1 MKREAVID
9 PSLEKTL
16 LSLHAAMDVGS
27 FWKAIQQLLAA
38 AIPNRLIGL
47 MLQPNPILPMIARW
61 TLPMPDGF
69 FAAEPLENYI
79 AAQQRQR
86 FVRISDLFSNR
97 SSLMKSAFY
106 RRYMAP
112 QKCAYG
118 VCLFFWKHQRLI
130 CVIAIMRTATQG
142 DFSPAEM
149 NLLRQLYPQFLTALC
164 RLRSLEREHS
174 LRMDLEEFL
183 SRLPLPTI
191 LLRWN
196 LKPIY
201 QNQAARDFCA
211 VWEKG
216 PEDGATDESDLTDSV
231 RDFGSMPSA
240 QTTMGARATPYC
252 ATNRLQRKTG
262 ASSAI
267 AAFASDDSFE
277 TAQFVR
283 RSAAAFSYRVR
294 RFAPSGCSSG
304 AEPASSR
311 LPHLVRLTRREQEV
325 ARLVCEGRSN
335 QEIAENARLSLP
347 MVKKHLHAIFRKLE
361 VTSRSRL
368 IALMHVIRV
377 AAIYS
382 SRQLRLVRR
391 LLANAAAV
399 GDFAMHPSTKDP
411 HRPESAPPDRRCTAD

>member
-16 LSLHAAMDVGS
+16 LTLHAAMDVGS

-69 FAAEPLENYI
+69 FTAELLENYI

-118 VCLFFWKHQRLI
+118 VCLFFWKRQRLI

-149 NLLRQLYPQFLTALC
+149 NLIRQLYPQFLTALC

-174 LRMDLEEFL
+174 LRMDLEAFL

-201 QNQAARDFCA
+201 QNRAARDFCA

-216 PEDGATDESDLTDSV
+216 PEDAQLTKATSPI
-231 RDFGSMPSA
+231 PSEILDRCRLLKQQWAHA
-240 QTTMGARATPYC
+240 QRPIAPQTGFKEKRVHHPRSPHLRATLHLKQLSSCGVAQPHFLIEC
-252 ATNRLQRKTG
+252 EDLRRHAVLSTG
-262 ASSAI
+262 PAASA
-267 AAFASDDSFE
+267 
-277 TAQFVR
+277 
-283 RSAAAFSYRVR
+283 
-294 RFAPSGCSSG
+294 
-304 AEPASSR
+304 R

-335 QEIAENARLSLP
+335 QEIADDACLSLP

-368 IALMHVIRV
+368 IALMR
-377 AAIYS
+377 
-382 SRQLRLVRR
+382 
-391 LLANAAAV
+391 
-399 GDFAMHPSTKDP
+399 
-411 HRPESAPPDRRCTAD
+411 

>member
-1 MKREAVID
+1 MKRTSRVGMKREAVID

-16 LSLHAAMDVGS
+16 LSLHAAMNVGS

-61 TLPMPDGF
+61 TSPMPDGF
-69 FAAEPLENYI
+69 FTAEPLESYI

-97 SSLMKSAFY
+97 SSLIKSAFY

-112 QKCAYG
+112 QRCAHG
-118 VCLFFWKHQRLI
+118 VCLFFWKSQRLI

-142 DFSPAEM
+142 DLSPAEM
-149 NLLRQLYPQFLTALC
+149 NLIRQLYPQFLTALR

-174 LRMDLEEFL
+174 ARMAFEEFL

-201 QNQAARDFCA
+201 QNRAARDFCA

-216 PEDGATDESDLTDSV
+216 PEEAQLMNATSPIPSEILDRCRLLKQQWAHAQHPVAPLTGFKEERV
-231 RDFGSMPSA
+231 RHPRSPHL
-240 QTTMGARATPYC
+240 RATI
-252 ATNRLQRKTG
+252 RLKQL
-262 ASSAI
+262 SSCGVARPHFLI
-267 AAFASDDSFE
+267 ECEDL
-277 TAQFVR
+277 R
-283 RSAAAFSYRVR
+283 RHA
-294 RFAPSGCSSG
+294 APSTG
-304 AEPASSR
+304 PAASTR

-335 QEIAENARLSLP
+335 QEIADDARLSLP
-347 MVKKHLHAIFRKLE
+347 MVKKHLHAIFHKRE
-361 VTSRSRL
+361 VPSRSRL
-368 IALMHVIRV
+368 ITLMR
-377 AAIYS
+377 
-382 SRQLRLVRR
+382 
-391 LLANAAAV
+391 
-399 GDFAMHPSTKDP
+399 
-411 HRPESAPPDRRCTAD
+411 

>member
-16 LSLHAAMDVGS
+16 LSLHAAMNLGS

-69 FAAEPLENYI
+69 FAAEPLKSYI
-79 AAQQRQR
+79 AAQPRQR

-112 QKCAYG
+112 QKCAQG
-118 VCLFFWKHQRLI
+118 LGLLFWKKQRLI

-149 NLLRQLYPQFLTALC
+149 NLIQQLYPQFLTALR

-201 QNQAARDFCA
+201 QNRAARDFCA

-216 PEDGATDESDLTDSV
+216 PEEAQLMKATSPI
-231 RDFGSMPSA
+231 PSEILDRCRLLKQQWAHAQRPIAA
-240 QTTMGARATPYC
+240 QTGFKEERVHHPRSPHLRATLHLRQLGSAGVARPHFLIEC
-252 ATNRLQRKTG
+252 EDLRRQAAPRTG
-262 ASSAI
+262 
-267 AAFASDDSFE
+267 
-277 TAQFVR
+277 
-283 RSAAAFSYRVR
+283 
-294 RFAPSGCSSG
+294 
-304 AEPASSR
+304 PASSR

-325 ARLVCEGRSN
+325 ARLVCDGRSN
-335 QEIAENARLSLP
+335 QEIADNARLSVP
-347 MVKKHLHAIFRKLE
+347 MVKKHLHAVFRKLE
-361 VTSRSRL
+361 VSSRSRL
-368 IALMHVIRV
+368 IALMR
-377 AAIYS
+377 
-382 SRQLRLVRR
+382 
-391 LLANAAAV
+391 
-399 GDFAMHPSTKDP
+399 
-411 HRPESAPPDRRCTAD
+411 

>member
-1 MKREAVID
+1 MKRTSRVSVKREAVID

-69 FAAEPLENYI
+69 FTAEPLENYI

-97 SSLMKSAFY
+97 SRLMKSAFY
-106 RRYMAP
+106 GRYMAP

-118 VCLFFWKHQRLI
+118 VCLFFWKRQRLI

-142 DFSPAEM
+142 DFSLAEM
-149 NLLRQLYPQFLTALC
+149 NLIRQLYPQFLTALC
-164 RLRSLEREHS
+164 RLRSLEREHL

-201 QNQAARDFCA
+201 QNRAARDFCA

-216 PEDGATDESDLTDSV
+216 PEDAQLTKTTSPI
-231 RDFGSMPSA
+231 PSEILDRCRLLKQQWAHA
-240 QTTMGARATPYC
+240 QRPIAPQTGFNEERVHHPRSPHLRATLHLKQLSSCGVAQPHFLIEC
-252 ATNRLQRKTG
+252 EDLRRQAG
-262 ASSAI
+262 AH
-267 AAFASDDSFE
+267 
-277 TAQFVR
+277 T
-283 RSAAAFSYRVR
+283 
-294 RFAPSGCSSG
+294 
-304 AEPASSR
+304 EPASSS
-311 LPHLVRLTRREQEV
+311 LPHLIRLTRREQEV

-335 QEIAENARLSLP
+335 QEIADDACLSLP
-347 MVKKHLHAIFRKLE
+347 MVKKHVHAIFRKLE
-361 VTSRSRL
+361 VPSRSRL
-368 IALMHVIRV
+368 IALMR
-377 AAIYS
+377 
-382 SRQLRLVRR
+382 
-391 LLANAAAV
+391 
-399 GDFAMHPSTKDP
+399 
-411 HRPESAPPDRRCTAD
+411 